1 MQRGTACT
9 TSTWTPWDHR
19 RRARAPARLATGRRV
34 GNWPIFL
41 TDSAVTPT
49 GLDAARF
56 TVFTR
61 ADNKRQSAFDGHPL
75 YYFVDDKVPGD
86 VKGLTFPPGLGHW
99 FNIDPAQ
106 Q

>member
-1 MQRGTACT
+1 
-9 TSTWTPWDHR
+9 
-19 RRARAPARLATGRRV
+19 
-34 GNWPIFL
+34 
-41 TDSAVTPT
+41 
-49 GLDAARF
+49 LDAARF

-61 ADNKRQSAFDGHPL
+61 TDGKKQSAFDGHPL

-106 Q
+106 QRAALRKETHSFRE

>member
-1 MQRGTACT
+1 M
-9 TSTWTPWDHR
+9 
-19 RRARAPARLATGRRV
+19 
-34 GNWPIFL
+34 
-41 TDSAVTPT
+41 
-49 GLDAARF
+49 
-56 TVFTR
+56 FTR
-61 ADNKRQSAFDGHPL
+61 TDGKKQSAFDGHPL